1 MAPHWL
7 WNHSVSP
14 EGDEVQQIL
23 IDACG
28 WVAIIE
34 SGMNID
40 TELFRVLGP
49 AQMVLLD
56 SVRQE
61 LELLNSRRPRNK
73 GLLLALLEQKSQP
86 IEALSL
92 ESTHPDDQL
101 FDLAV
106 KHTIHV
112 LTVDVELK
120 RRLYEQGLPIF
131 LFSINHRLHLFL
143 SLLS

>member
-1 MAPHWL
+1 M
-7 WNHSVSP
+7 
-14 EGDEVQQIL
+14 QQIL

-28 WVAIIE
+28 WVAVIE

-49 AQMVLLD
+49 VKMVLLE
-56 SVRQE
+56 SVREE
-61 LELLNSRRPRNK
+61 LELLNSGRPRNK
-73 GLLLALLEQKSQP
+73 SLLLALLEQKSEP

-106 KHTIHV
+106 KHTIPV
-112 LTVDVELK
+112 LTVDIELK
-120 RRLYEQGLPIF
+120 RRFYEQGLPIVEV
-131 LFSINHRLHLFL
+131 SKNQRLQLVD
-143 SLLS
+143 SL

>member
-1 MAPHWL
+1 M
-7 WNHSVSP
+7 
-14 EGDEVQQIL
+14 QQIL

-28 WVAIIE
+28 WVAVIE

-49 AQMVLLD
+49 VKMVLLE
-56 SVRQE
+56 SVREE
-61 LELLNSRRPRNK
+61 LELLNNGRPRNK
-73 GLLLALLEQKSQP
+73 SLLLALLEQKSEP

-106 KHTIHV
+106 KHTIPV
-112 LTVDVELK
+112 LTVDIELK
-120 RRLYEQGLPIF
+120 RRFYEQGLPIVEG
-131 LFSINHRLHLFL
+131 SKNQRLQLVD
-143 SLLS
+143 SL

>member
-1 MAPHWL
+1 M
-7 WNHSVSP
+7 
-14 EGDEVQQIL
+14 QQIL

-49 AQMVLLD
+49 VKMVLLE
-56 SVRQE
+56 SVREE
-61 LELLNSRRPRNK
+61 LELLNSGRPRNK
-73 GLLLALLEQKSQP
+73 SLLLALLEQKSEP

-106 KHTIHV
+106 KHTIPV
-112 LTVDVELK
+112 LTVDIELK
-120 RRLYEQGLPIF
+120 RRFYEQGLPIVEV
-131 LFSINHRLHLFL
+131 SKNQRLQLVD
-143 SLLS
+143 SL

>member
-1 MAPHWL
+1 M
-7 WNHSVSP
+7 
-14 EGDEVQQIL
+14 QQIL

-49 AQMVLLD
+49 AQMLLLA

-61 LELLNSRRPRNK
+61 LELLNSQRPRSK
-73 GLLLALLEQKSQP
+73 RLLLTLLEQKSQP

-106 KHTIHV
+106 KHTIPV
-112 LTVDVELK
+112 LTVDIEFK
-120 RRLYEQGLPIF
+120 RRLYEQGLPIVEV
-131 LFSINHRLHLFL
+131 SNNQRLQLVD
-143 SLLS
+143 SL

>member
-1 MAPHWL
+1 M
-7 WNHSVSP
+7 
-14 EGDEVQQIL
+14 QQIL

-40 TELFRVLGP
+40 TELFAVLGP
-49 AQMVLLD
+49 AQMLLLD

-61 LELLNSRRPRNK
+61 LELLNSGRPRSK
-73 GLLLALLEQKSQP
+73 SLLLALLEQKSEP

-106 KHTIHV
+106 KHTIPV

-120 RRLYEQGLPIF
+120 RRFYEQGLPIVEVSKNQH
-131 LFSINHRLHLFL
+131 LRLVD
-143 SLLS
+143 SL

>member
-7 WNHSVSP
+7 WNHTVSP

-34 SGMNID
+34 SEMNID
-40 TELFRVLGP
+40 TELFGVLGP
-49 AQMVLLD
+49 AQMLLLD

-61 LELLNSRRPRNK
+61 LELLNSGRPRSK
-73 GLLLALLEQKSQP
+73 SLLLALLEQKSEP
-86 IEALSL
+86 IEPLSL

-106 KHTIHV
+106 KHTIPV
-112 LTVDVELK
+112 LTVDIELK
-120 RRLYEQGLPIF
+120 RRLYEQGLPIVEVSKNQH
-131 LFSINHRLHLFL
+131 LRLVD
-143 SLLS
+143 SL

>member
-1 MAPHWL
+1 M
-7 WNHSVSP
+7 
-14 EGDEVQQIL
+14 QQIL

-49 AQMVLLD
+49 VKMVLLE
-56 SVRQE
+56 SVREE
-61 LELLNSRRPRNK
+61 LELLNNGRPRNK
-73 GLLLALLEQKSQP
+73 SLLLALLEQKSEP

-106 KHTIHV
+106 KHTIPV
-112 LTVDVELK
+112 LTVDIELK
-120 RRLYEQGLPIF
+120 RRFYEQGLPIVEV
-131 LFSINHRLHLFL
+131 SKNQRLQLVD
-143 SLLS
+143 SL